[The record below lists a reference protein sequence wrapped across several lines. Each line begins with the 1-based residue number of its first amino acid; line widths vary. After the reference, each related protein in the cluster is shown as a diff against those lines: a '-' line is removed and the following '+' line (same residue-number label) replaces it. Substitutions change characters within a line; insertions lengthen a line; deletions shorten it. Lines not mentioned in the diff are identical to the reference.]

1 MKDGTAYE
9 GNFNE
14 GVREG
19 EGTFYMQKNHGG
31 TYSLTG
37 DFSEGR
43 PTLIPNECHFEL
55 VSPADK
61 EEVVDVKKGAKG

>member
-1 MKDGTAYE
+1 
-9 GNFNE
+9 
-14 GVREG
+14 
-19 EGTFYMQKNHGG
+19 MQKNHGG

-61 EEVVDVKKGAKG
+61 EEVVDVKKGAKGQVVKPVSPFSEEEE